1 MDEKVELVKKHRQ
14 RYGLNVCLQAVAL
27 SKGTWYYRQ
36 HRSPPEQRDQLLRQ
50 RLRDIIED
58 HPGYGYRPILAELND
73 GSSERVNHKRLR
85 RILNTYELGLPRCLP
100 ATRPS
105 PLQRL
110 IRQAGSSVNLVRG
123 RAFDVLEAF
132 TTDFTELLY
141 AGGTRK
147 AHLIVLL
154 DLGSRWVGGWA
165 VGPSPNHLL
174 ALTALDRLCVQLAYW
189 GVDLRDKIV
198 HQDQDPAFTSNAW
211 LRRLLLTEHCRVSFT
226 EHGARDNPWMESFW
240 GRFKTENR
248 TLIQD
253 AQTLSEVA
261 DLIPGRIDYYNR
273 DRRHS
278 SLAQISPWTVL
289 ARALNQNGHGKRRS
303 ARKPNTQ
310 TRRSI
315 DYERL
320 QPLNSN
326 TAVLTYRSHASL
338 ARGPSQ
344 TL

>member
-85 RILNTYELGLPRCLP
+85 RILNTYELGLPH
-100 ATRPS
+100 
-105 PLQRL
+105 
-110 IRQAGSSVNLVRG
+110 
-123 RAFDVLEAF
+123 
-132 TTDFTELLY
+132 

-174 ALTALDRLCVQLAYW
+174 ALTALDRL
-189 GVDLRDKIV
+189 I
-198 HQDQDPAFTSNAW
+198 
-211 LRRLLLTEHCRVSFT
+211 RRLVDELPEEKREAIRLFY
-226 EHGARDNPWMESFW
+226 
-240 GRFKTENR
+240 
-248 TLIQD
+248 D
-253 AQTLSEVA
+253 AQVNLRETAELLGVPEGTVKSR
-261 DLIPGRIDYYNR
+261 LYHGRR
-273 DRRHS
+273 
-278 SLAQISPWTVL
+278 QL
-289 ARALNQNGHGKRRS
+289 ARAWTEKT
-303 ARKPNTQ
+303 K
-310 TRRSI
+310 
-315 DYERL
+315 EK
-320 QPLNSN
+320 
-326 TAVLTYRSHASL
+326 
-338 ARGPSQ
+338 
-344 TL
+344 